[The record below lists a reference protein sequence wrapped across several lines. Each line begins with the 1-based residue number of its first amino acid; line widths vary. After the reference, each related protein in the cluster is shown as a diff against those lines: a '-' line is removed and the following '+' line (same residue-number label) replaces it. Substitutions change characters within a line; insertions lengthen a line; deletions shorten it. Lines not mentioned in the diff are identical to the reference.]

1 MHIICNLTHV
11 TIPQII
17 YRFKRYFMF
26 ILDTVAKQE
35 YDIWKCSTSDIVLI
49 T

>member
-1 MHIICNLTHV
+1 MHIACNLTHV
-11 TIPQII
+11 TIPQIF

-26 ILDTVAKQE
+26 IRDTVIKQE
-35 YDIWKCSTSDIVLI
+35 YDIQKCSTSDIVLI